1 VRRAGFVALALV
13 LAGCQAAPVVAPGVV
28 APAHCPEISE
38 VGYAVFLVGDAGAPK
53 LPAHPEESL
62 LVDPLLRS
70 LREDVREW
78 VGVLGADHV
87 TVVYLGDN
95 VYPRGLVPPGDP
107 GRAHGERVLEAQI
120 AAAGPAR
127 VIFTAGNHDWDV
139 EGAKGWAHIR
149 EQNAF
154 LSAHGDRVAMLPP
167 GGCAGPDHVDL
178 GRRLR
183 LVFIDPIGFSHAV
196 EDPERHAAVCPNTTA
211 VEAFLD
217 LAAEFDEPDG
227 RHVVLALHHP
237 LITAGAHGGH
247 FTWKQHVFPLTDF
260 VPWLWLPLPV
270 VGSVYPL
277 SRQLGVTGTDATSQQ
292 YDRWIR
298 GVYRATRPRV
308 PILFAG
314 GHEHSLQVHRDA
326 VGTYYVVSG
335 SGSKLSRVEPLET
348 AMFSLSAPG
357 YMRIDSHTDG
367 ALGLNVFALLDG
379 EQRER
384 VFHHCLAEGPPE
396 RRRRR

>member
-1 VRRAGFVALALV
+1 MHRRGLAALTLLLV
-13 LAGCQAAPVVAPGVV
+13 GCQAAPTVAPGVV
-28 APAHCPEISE
+28 PPIDCPEHSE
-38 VGYAVFLVGDAGAPK
+38 VGYAVFLVGDAGAPE
-53 LPAHPEESL
+53 LPAHPEPGL
-62 LVDPLLRS
+62 LVDPVLRN
-70 LREDVREW
+70 LRDDVLEQVRA
-78 VGVLGADHV
+78 LGAERV

-95 VYPRGLVPPGDP
+95 VYPRGLVPPGDR

-127 VIFTAGNHDWDV
+127 VIFTAGNHDWDR
-139 EGAKGWAHIR
+139 EGAKGWTHVR

-154 LSAHGDRVAMLPP
+154 LSKQGDRVAMLPP
-167 GGCAGPDHVDL
+167 GGCAGPERVDF
-178 GRRLR
+178 GEHLR
-183 LVFIDPIGFSHAV
+183 FVFIDPIGFSHAI
-196 EDPERHAAVCPNTTA
+196 EDPERHASVCPNATA

-227 RHVVLALHHP
+227 RHMALALHPP

-270 VGSVYPL
+270 IGSVYPL
-277 SRQLGVTGTDATSQQ
+277 SRQLGVTGTDATSEQ

-308 PILFAG
+308 PGLFAA

-326 VGTYYVVSG
+326 IGTYYAVSG
-335 SGSKLSRVEPLET
+335 SASKLSRVEPMAT
-348 AMFSLSAPG
+348 SMFSMSAPG
-357 YMRIDSHTDG
+357 YMRVDSHTDG
-367 ALGLNVFALLDG
+367 ALGLNVLALRDG
-379 EQRER
+379 KFREP
-384 VFHHCLAEGPPE
+384 VFRHCLAERSPE
-396 RRRRR
+396 RRGRR